1 MQQVYVSL
9 TTAKQVQ
16 RFVKTLT
23 PLHGDFELVS
33 GKYVLDARSLMG
45 VFTMDLSQPI
55 LLKVYDASADNMSAI
70 SPFLSDKEVEA
81 DG

>member
-9 TTAKQVQ
+9 ATAKQVQ

-23 PLHGDFELVS
+23 PLEGDFELIS

-45 VFTMDLSQPI
+45 VFAMDLSQPI
-55 LLKVYDASADNMSAI
+55 LLKVYNASIDNMAAVA
-70 SPFLSDKEVEA
+70 PFLSDKEVQV